1 MNELHPA
8 TKVARRQALSKV
20 SVAVPKATSS
30 VLGDHSN
37 DKVSLSAS
45 SRAQA
50 SQKPAATG
58 TEIRRDL
65 VNKFKTVLERG
76 DYEVKSD
83 EIADKMVQKIREQ
96 KNMPII

>member
-1 MNELHPA
+1 MNELHPT

-20 SVAVPKATSS
+20 SVTVSKATSS
-30 VLGDHSN
+30 ALGDHSE
-37 DKVSLSAS
+37 DRVSLSAS